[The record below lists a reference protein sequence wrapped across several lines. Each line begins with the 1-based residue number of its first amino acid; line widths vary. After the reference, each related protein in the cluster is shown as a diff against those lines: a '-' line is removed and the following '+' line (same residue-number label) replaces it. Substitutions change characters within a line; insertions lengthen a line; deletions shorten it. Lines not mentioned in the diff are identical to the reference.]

1 KYEGE
6 MRDSKMEE
14 SHEKDWEKDLGWLLK
29 DSDKTEK
36 VIEMFLKFHQQN
48 DENEK
53 ENQKEFEKREN
64 TSDGDVITQGI
75 IHVIDYDI
83 TGEERTSDAPTTDD
97 DDDDGLTLEGR
108 RELEENTLRNDAD
121 EGEEYNVLERLE
133 KANEALKNDS
143 MDESESERER
153 RVIFKPKLV
162 DFEAPPQDYS
172 SSSSSSSDDEE
183 NRKVTKTMEDMRLTQ
198 QGNETVEINGQ
209 KIRKDEKVLIER
221 DGKFELVGASELKAI
236 LPPVNGGH
244 PDNVAV
250 VNGNHYNPL
259 PPVKPRPKSAPVRSS
274 KPHPPTSN
282 YRPFSANNAP
292 TTPSSNYTAKVK
304 KILKIYIYI
313 YIYTFCYSPELK
325 ELMRKRAAAK
335 AAREREEEAR
345 RKAEEESA
353 RQEAEYAWKCW
364 LERKNEQIKEQRKRE
379 RQVAERRRKDNEK
392 NPNEAAE
399 AYSTWLKDKRKQT
412 KKERIE
418 VQQQQIEIDEGWY
431 IRERAECRKAF
442 RQWLRKK
449 NEAARQA
456 QMQDKLLRRQSLKQA
471 REARRAQKLL
481 ESIRESQQMKYVE
494 YYG

>member
-1 KYEGE
+1 
-6 MRDSKMEE
+6 MEE
-14 SHEKDWEKDLGWLLK
+14 TGDKDWEKDLGWLLK
-29 DSDKTEK
+29 DSNKTEK
-36 VIEMFLKFHQQN
+36 N
-48 DENEK
+48 DDNEK
-53 ENQKEFEKREN
+53 ENRKEFEKREN
-64 TSDGDVITQGI
+64 TSD
-75 IHVIDYDI
+75 
-83 TGEERTSDAPTTDD
+83 GEERTSDAPTTDD

-153 RVIFKPKLV
+153 RVIFKPKLI

-172 SSSSSSSDDEE
+172 SSSSSSDDEAE
-183 NRKVTKTMEDMRLTQ
+183 KVTKTMEDMRLTQ
-198 QGNETVEINGQ
+198 QGSETVEINGQ

-244 PDNVAV
+244 ADNVAV
-250 VNGNHYNPL
+250 VNGNHYDPL

-292 TTPSSNYTAKVK
+292 TTPSSNYTAK
-304 KILKIYIYI
+304 
-313 YIYTFCYSPELK
+313 TFCYSPELK

-364 LERKNEQIKEQRKRE
+364 LERKNGQIKEQKKRE

-399 AYSTWLKDKRKQT
+399 AYSTWLNDKRKQT

-494 YYG
+494 YYGYRF